1 MKRQDWIFLGVCL
14 VIFGLLYFLT
24 IREGFVSVNP
34 IPTQADF
41 DSAKLDST
49 YTKFAGTLTPTMQK
63 IHDYI
68 QNLPWATPK
77 DDGMIARMTAS
88 SGMVIMPTP
97 LSQVTDIINGY
108 STKPTFA
115 KALSDFNNLRQG
127 PNKFSD
133 SQIQDIITNGKTE
146 FNKLDLDNPAGPAYA
161 LYKYVFG
168 DEPSS
173 SPASPASA
181 PVPAPSTT
189 VNIPSPCHPGT
200 RSIPGGYLET
210 RCFNS

>member
-34 IPTQADF
+34 LPTQAD
-41 DSAKLDST
+41 LDSFKYSSTSQT
-49 YTKFAGTLTPTMQK
+49 YVGTPTPTLQK
-63 IHDYI
+63 ILDFGK
-68 QNLPWATPK
+68 NLPWK
-77 DDGMIARMTAS
+77 
-88 SGMVIMPTP
+88 SGTSDNDIVINTMNA
-97 LSQVTDIINGY
+97 INGGFNTIPTIANKYTTRPSFQQVINDLSKENPNNDFFKNGIVIQNGPTDNQITPY
-108 STKPTFA
+108 SPGA
-115 KALSDFNNLRQG
+115 W
-127 PNKFSD
+127 
-133 SQIQDIITNGKTE
+133 
-146 FNKLDLDNPAGPAYA
+146 YA
-161 LYKYVFG
+161 IYKYVFG

-173 SPASPASA
+173 SPASSPASA

>member
-1 MKRQDWIFLGVCL
+1 MKRQDWIFLGVIAL
-14 VIFGLLYFLT
+14 ILGLLYFSNL
-24 IREGFVSVNP
+24 REGFVSVNP
-34 IPTQADF
+34 LPTQADF
-41 DSAKLDST
+41 DSAKMDAT
-49 YTKFAGTLTPTMQK
+49 YTNFTGTLTPTMQK
-63 IHDYI
+63 IYDYI

-77 DDGMIARMTAS
+77 DSSMIARMTAS
-88 SGMVIMPTP
+88 SGMAIFPLP
-97 LSQVTDIINGY
+97 LSQVTDTINGY

-115 KALSDFNNLRQG
+115 KVVTDFNNLKSS
-127 PNKFSD
+127 NTKFSD
-133 SQIQDIITNGKTE
+133 SQLQFIIANGKTQ
-146 FNKLDLDNPAGPAYA
+146 FNTLEPNLPAGVAYA

-173 SPASPASA
+173 SPASA
-181 PVPAPSTT
+181 PIPAPSTT

>member
-1 MKRQDWIFLGVCL
+1 MKRQDWIFLGVIAIIL
-14 VIFGLLYFLT
+14 GLLYFSNM
-24 IREGFVSVNP
+24 REGFVSVNP
-34 IPTQADF
+34 LPTQADI

-49 YTKFAGTLTPTMQK
+49 YTNFAGTLTPTMQK

-68 QNLPWATPK
+68 QNLPWATPQG
-77 DDGMIARMTAS
+77 DSMIARMTAS
-88 SGMVIMPTP
+88 CLMTIFPLS
-97 LSQVTDIINGY
+97 LSQVTDAINGY

-115 KALSDFNNLRQG
+115 KVVTDFNNLR
-127 PNKFSD
+127 PPNNKFPD
-133 SQIQDIITNGKTE
+133 SQVQFIITNGKTQ
-146 FNKLDLDNPAGPAYA
+146 FNELEINLPAGLAYA

-173 SPASPASA
+173 SPASTPI
-181 PVPAPSTT
+181 PAPSTT